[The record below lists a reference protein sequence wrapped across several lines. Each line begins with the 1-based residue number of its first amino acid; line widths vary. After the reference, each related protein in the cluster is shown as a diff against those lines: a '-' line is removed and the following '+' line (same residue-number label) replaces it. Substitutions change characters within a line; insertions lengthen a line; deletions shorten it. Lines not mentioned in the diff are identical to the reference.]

1 MPLVQE
7 RQTSDAKKLPEI
19 SGIKNLKVGTATIQ
33 PKITVFVKK

>member
-19 SGIKNLKVGTATIQ
+19 SGINLKVGTATIQ
-33 PKITVFVKK
+33 PKIAVFVKK